1 MAEVFIVG
9 IKEVPSPSITLPG
22 EQMIGAGQTAAGAL
36 KNVMFPPDSITA
48 TPIALFR
55 EI

>member
-1 MAEVFIVG
+1 VG
-9 IKEVPSPSITLPG
+9 IKEVPSDSIALPS
-22 EQMIGAGQTAAGAL
+22 EQLIGAGRTAAGAL
-36 KNVMFPPDSITA
+36 KSVMFPPDSITA